1 VNISVVRT
9 TADAPNKD
17 PAIARLAETE
27 PKVLRKSPLDYIT
40 IAVSIS
46 TFYVTWGPTCSGE

>member
-1 VNISVVRT
+1 VVRT

-40 IAVSIS
+40 LAVSIS